1 MTRTLALLL
10 LLPLVTL
17 ASDDEESIRRFRLKK
32 DPLSPIS
39 GYVSEANNDG
49 FKFRALGF
57 SGSTRQIRWED
68 VVEEDS
74 RAMRIEFRLEMTDD
88 ERLGLIPGHRLWF
101 NGGGFDEGLLLK
113 IDENGRHW
121 LKVKR
126 LVLPYPQDR
135 VERVE
140 EIKIA
145 ENEVYDEQELYTVR
159 LSRNAPKSAREHKDL
174 ADYMFDS
181 GYFDKA
187 RDHYDQALA
196 SDPSLA
202 SELAGRMEELK
213 ELAKD
218 VELVAARSKAG
229 YFSNILND
237 FDRALA
243 TMQDYLD
250 RHPDRQRS
258 VVRVV
263 RDIENRRQEKYQER
277 FNHLKHR
284 ASDHLIK
291 RYLERNKPEDVNTA
305 MSWVTSKLPEEI
317 EKAVRAAMGISAEE
331 YKKFLATRGK
341 GALHFASYGP
351 GSFVVDPRARRG
363 KSSPKEIR
371 GDPNDWW
378 RGSADVQTRASFLRA
393 LAAEKLTDI
402 FEMMSVRTS
411 GCLSCGGSGQVR
423 KQSMSEVKGVGHE
436 WSELCPRCFGARED
450 RGVAFR

>member
-1 MTRTLALLL
+1 MTRILALLL
-10 LLPLVTL
+10 LLPLL
-17 ASDDEESIRRFRLKK
+17 ARAGDDEESIRRFRLKK
-32 DPLSPIS
+32 EPLSPIA
-39 GYVSEANNDG
+39 GYVSAVDDDG

-57 SGSTRQIRWED
+57 SGSTTQIRWED
-68 VVEEDS
+68 VVEEDA

-88 ERLGLIPGHRLWF
+88 DRLGLIPGHRLWF
-101 NGGGFDEGLLLK
+101 FGGGFDEGLLLK
-113 IDENGRHW
+113 IDDDGRHW

-140 EIKIA
+140 EIKIS

-159 LSRNAPKSAREHKDL
+159 LSRTPPSTARQHKDL
-174 ADYMFDS
+174 ADYMFES

-187 RDHYDQALA
+187 RDHYEQALA
-196 SDPSLA
+196 ADPSLG
-202 SELAGRMEELK
+202 SELAGRLEELK

-218 VELVAARSKAG
+218 VEMQVARAKAG

-237 FDRALA
+237 FDRALG
-243 TMQDYLD
+243 TMREYLE
-250 RHPDRQRS
+250 RYPDRERS
-258 VVRVV
+258 VVRVL
-263 RDIENRRQEKYQER
+263 RDIEQRRQEKYQER

-284 ASDHLIK
+284 ASDHLIR

-305 MSWVTSKLPEEI
+305 ISWVTSKLPEEI

-331 YKKFLATRGK
+331 YTRFLATRGK

-378 RGSADVQTRASFLRA
+378 RGSADVTTRTSFLRA
-393 LAAEKLTDI
+393 LAAERLTEI

-411 GCLSCGGSGQVR
+411 GCTSCGGTGQVR